1 MMDEISR
8 DIRYLEKMK
17 EVENVALK
25 VFIDTNIYEG
35 ANFSFYNKQFSKLK
49 ELIEEEKNLLFIL
62 I

>member
-35 ANFSFYNKQFSKLK
+35 AIMS
-49 ELIEEEKNLLFIL
+49 I
-62 I
+62 